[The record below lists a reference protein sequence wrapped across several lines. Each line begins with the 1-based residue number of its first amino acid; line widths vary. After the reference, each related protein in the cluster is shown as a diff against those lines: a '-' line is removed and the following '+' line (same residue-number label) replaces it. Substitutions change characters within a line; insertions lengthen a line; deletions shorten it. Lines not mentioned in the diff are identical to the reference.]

1 MDNRFKDN
9 NYLVFNTSIAN
20 IVITEENNEI
30 VSINFTKKN
39 IKSSK
44 SALLNN
50 AKLELKEYFNQ
61 NRKTFSF
68 DVFPRETP
76 FQYLVWRE
84 IKKISY
90 GSTKTYMDLAKI
102 LSTSPRAIGN
112 ACAQNK
118 CLILIPCHRI
128 VSTTGKLLGFSA
140 LGGTKTKKQLIT
152 IEK

>member
-1 MDNRFKDN
+1 MDNSFKDN
-9 NYLVFNTSIAN
+9 DYLRFNTSIAN
-20 IVITEENNEI
+20 IVITEENNKI
-30 VSINFTKKN
+30 VSINFTKNN

-44 SALLNN
+44 SALLNK

-68 DVFPRETP
+68 DAFPRGPP

-90 GSTKTYMDLAKI
+90 GSTKTYMDLAKR

-112 ACAQNK
+112 ACSQNK

-140 LGGTKTKKQLIT
+140 LGGTKTKKRLIT

>member
-1 MDNRFKDN
+1 MDNSFKDN
-9 NYLVFNTSIAN
+9 DYLIFNTSIEN
-20 IVITEENNEI
+20 IVITEENNKI

-44 SALLNN
+44 SALLNK

-68 DVFPRETP
+68 DAFPRGTP

-90 GSTKTYMDLAKI
+90 GSTKTYMDLAKR

-112 ACAQNK
+112 ACSQNK

>member
-1 MDNRFKDN
+1 LDNSFKDN
-9 NYLVFNTSIAN
+9 DYLIFNTSIEN
-20 IVITEENNEI
+20 IVITEENNKI

-44 SALLNN
+44 SALLNK

-68 DVFPRETP
+68 DAFPRGTP

-112 ACAQNK
+112 ACSQNK

-128 VSTTGKLLGFSA
+128 VSTTGKLSGFSA
-140 LGGTKTKKQLIT
+140 LGGTKTKKRLIT

>member
-1 MDNRFKDN
+1 MDNSFKDN
-9 NYLVFNTSIAN
+9 GYLIFNTSIAN
-20 IVITEENNEI
+20 IVITEENNKI

-44 SALLNN
+44 SALLNK

-68 DVFPRETP
+68 DAFPRGTP

-112 ACAQNK
+112 ACSQNK

-140 LGGTKTKKQLIT
+140 LGGTKTKKRLIA

>member
-1 MDNRFKDN
+1 MDNSFKDN
-9 NYLVFNTSIAN
+9 DYLIFNTSIEN
-20 IVITEENNEI
+20 IVITEENNKI

-44 SALLNN
+44 SALLNK

-68 DVFPRETP
+68 DAFPRGTP

-90 GSTKTYMDLAKI
+90 GSTKTYMDLAKR

-112 ACAQNK
+112 ACSQNK
-118 CLILIPCHRI
+118 CLIIIPCHRI

-140 LGGTKTKKQLIT
+140 LGGTKTKKRLIT

>member
-1 MDNRFKDN
+1 MDNSFKDN
-9 NYLVFNTSIAN
+9 DYLIFNTSIAN
-20 IVITEENNEI
+20 IVITEENNKI

-39 IKSSK
+39 IKPSK
-44 SALLNN
+44 SALLNK

-68 DVFPRETP
+68 DAFPRGTP

-90 GSTKTYMDLAKI
+90 GSTKTYMDLAKR

-112 ACAQNK
+112 ACSQNK

-140 LGGTKTKKQLIT
+140 LGGTKTKKRLIT

>member
-1 MDNRFKDN
+1 MDNSFKDN
-9 NYLVFNTSIAN
+9 DYLIFNTSIEN
-20 IVITEENNEI
+20 IVITEENNKI

-44 SALLNN
+44 SALLNK

-68 DVFPRETP
+68 DAFPRGTP

-90 GSTKTYMDLAKI
+90 GSTKTYMDLAKR

-112 ACAQNK
+112 ACSQNK

-140 LGGTKTKKQLIT
+140 LGGTKTKKRLIA

>member
-1 MDNRFKDN
+1 MDNSFKDN
-9 NYLVFNTSIAN
+9 DYLIFNTSIAN
-20 IVITEENNEI
+20 TVITEENNKI

-44 SALLNN
+44 SALLNK

-68 DVFPRETP
+68 DAFPRGTP

-90 GSTKTYMDLAKI
+90 GSTKTYMDLAKR

-112 ACAQNK
+112 ACSQNK

-140 LGGTKTKKQLIT
+140 LGGTKTKKRLIT

>member
-39 IKSSK
+39 IKFSK
-44 SALLNN
+44 STLLNK

-61 NRKTFSF
+61 NRKIFSF
-68 DVFPRETP
+68 NVFPKGTP

-90 GSTKTYMDLAKI
+90 QLNLLDVVVPGLIQVQSKI
-102 LSTSPRAIGN
+102 FMMPRLL
-112 ACAQNK
+112 
-118 CLILIPCHRI
+118 CLRWKID
-128 VSTTGKLLGFSA
+128 KD
-140 LGGTKTKKQLIT
+140 
-152 IEK
+152 

>member
-1 MDNRFKDN
+1 MDNSFKDN
-9 NYLVFNTSIAN
+9 DYLIFNTSIEN
-20 IVITEENNEI
+20 IVITEENNKI

-44 SALLNN
+44 SALLNK

-68 DVFPRETP
+68 DAFPRGTP

-90 GSTKTYMDLAKI
+90 GSTKTYMDLAKR

-112 ACAQNK
+112 ACSQNK

-140 LGGTKTKKQLIT
+140 LGGTKTKKRLIT

>member
-1 MDNRFKDN
+1 MDNRFNDN
-9 NYLVFNTSIAN
+9 NCLIFYTNIAN
-20 IVITEENNEI
+20 IIISEENSEI
-30 VSINFTKKN
+30 VYINFTKKN

-44 SALLNN
+44 SALLNK

-68 DVFPRETP
+68 DVFPKGTP

-90 GSTKTYMDLAKI
+90 GTTTTYSDLARI

-140 LGGTKTKKQLIT
+140 LGGIKTKKQLIT

>member
-1 MDNRFKDN
+1 MDNSFKDN
-9 NYLVFNTSIAN
+9 DYLIFNTSIEN
-20 IVITEENNEI
+20 IVITEENNKI

-44 SALLNN
+44 SALLNK

-68 DVFPRETP
+68 DAFPRGTP

-90 GSTKTYMDLAKI
+90 GSTKTYMDLAKR

-112 ACAQNK
+112 ACSQINA
-118 CLILIPCHRI
+118 
-128 VSTTGKLLGFSA
+128 
-140 LGGTKTKKQLIT
+140 
-152 IEK
+152 

>member
-1 MDNRFKDN
+1 MDNSFKDN
-9 NYLVFNTSIAN
+9 DYLIFNTSIEN
-20 IVITEENNEI
+20 IVITEENNKI

-44 SALLNN
+44 SALLNK

-68 DVFPRETP
+68 DAFPRGTP

-112 ACAQNK
+112 ACSQNK
-118 CLILIPCHRI
+118 CLIIIPCHRV

-140 LGGTKTKKQLIT
+140 LGGTKTKKRLIA

>member
-1 MDNRFKDN
+1 MDNSFKDN
-9 NYLVFNTSIAN
+9 DYLIFNTSIEN
-20 IVITEENNEI
+20 IVITEENNKI

-39 IKSSK
+39 IKPSK
-44 SALLNN
+44 SALLNK

-68 DVFPRETP
+68 DAFPRGTP

-90 GSTKTYMDLAKI
+90 GSTKTYMDLAKR

-112 ACAQNK
+112 ACSQNK

-140 LGGTKTKKQLIT
+140 LGGTKTKKRLIT

>member
-1 MDNRFKDN
+1 MDNSFKDN
-9 NYLVFNTSIAN
+9 DYLIFNTSIEN
-20 IVITEENNEI
+20 IVITEENNKI

-39 IKSSK
+39 IKPSK
-44 SALLNN
+44 SALLNK

-68 DVFPRETP
+68 DAFPKGTP

-90 GSTKTYMDLAKI
+90 GSTKTYMDLAKR

-112 ACAQNK
+112 ACSQNK

-140 LGGTKTKKQLIT
+140 LGGIKTKKRLIT
-152 IEK
+152 IEN

>member
-1 MDNRFKDN
+1 MDSSFKDN
-9 NYLVFNTSIAN
+9 DCLIFNTSIAN
-20 IVITEENNEI
+20 IVITEENNKI

-44 SALLNN
+44 SALLNK

-68 DVFPRETP
+68 DAFPRGTP

-112 ACAQNK
+112 ACSQNK

-140 LGGTKTKKQLIT
+140 LGGTKTKKRLIT

>member
-1 MDNRFKDN
+1 MDNSFKDN
-9 NYLVFNTSIAN
+9 DYLIFNTSIAN
-20 IVITEENNEI
+20 IVITEENNKI

-44 SALLNN
+44 SALLNK

-68 DVFPRETP
+68 DAFPRGTP

-90 GSTKTYMDLAKI
+90 GSTKTYMDLAKR

-112 ACAQNK
+112 ACSQNK

-140 LGGTKTKKQLIT
+140 LGGTKTKKRLIT

>member
-1 MDNRFKDN
+1 LDNSFKDN
-9 NYLVFNTSIAN
+9 DYLIFNTSIEN
-20 IVITEENNEI
+20 IVITEENNKI

-44 SALLNN
+44 SALLNK

-68 DVFPRETP
+68 DAFPRGTP

-90 GSTKTYMDLAKI
+90 GSTKTYMDLAKR

-112 ACAQNK
+112 ACSQNK
-118 CLILIPCHRI
+118 CLIIIPCHRI

-140 LGGTKTKKQLIT
+140 LGGTKTKKRLIT